1 MPNSKRV
8 RTFFYFLLLI
18 PIVLLVYEIR
28 GSLIDMREGQ
38 REMFLLNAQRASQQ
52 RLIMGLEVRILH
64 YVENHAD
71 EHVVGCPLCFKN
83 LMMEKYDHPMIRKF
97 LKENGVNPEDYFSGT
112 FIENREADKQL
123 TAQDPISEPPD

>member
-1 MPNSKRV
+1 MLNNKKV

-18 PIVLLVYEIR
+18 PIVVLVYEIR
-28 GSLIDMREGQ
+28 ESLIDMREGQ

-52 RLIMGLEVRILH
+52 RLIIGLESRILH
-64 YVENHAD
+64 YVEEHKD
-71 EHVVGCPLCFKN
+71 EHVVGCPACFKN

-97 LKENGVNPEDYFSGT
+97 LKENGVDAEAYFSGT

-123 TAQDPISEPPD
+123 TAQDPISELD